1 MSEQVATST
10 RADVQRR
17 AFADYRRLLEFLR
30 PHWWRM
36 AGNVVSN
43 VIAAA
48 LNTFVFT
55 LLMPFQNEIFNS
67 DKLISTGGWLGRL
80 QGRLISPFVGPTTDR
95 LGTLKV
101 IMIAIVAIVLVKN
114 VFLWLA
120 GQLGASLQEY
130 VTRDLRDRVFQHM
143 QRLPLAYFHRTKV
156 GQIITRV
163 LNDTDQT
170 KALI

>member
-1 MSEQVATST
+1 MAEQVALTTNPSSK
-10 RADVQRR
+10 R
-17 AFADYRRLLEFLR
+17 AFADYRRLLVFLR

-36 AGNVVSN
+36 AGNVISN

-55 LLMPFQNEIFNS
+55 LLMPFQNEIFNK
-67 DKLISTGGWLGRL
+67 DTLISTGGWLGAL
-80 QGRLISPFVGPTTDR
+80 QRRLINPWVGPTTDR

-130 VTRDLRDRVFQHM
+130 VTRDLRDRVF
-143 QRLPLAYFHRTKV
+143 
-156 GQIITRV
+156 
-163 LNDTDQT
+163 
-170 KALI
+170 